1 MLLFKMNVIGFFT
14 FLLFTTNSCKPVVKD
29 NWEISYRRVDYF
41 FGSIEIKIGTD
52 SCYYLNHSS
61 IHKSPPIFK
70 WKSSKKK
77 LNELYRQV
85 ETFKLQDFSP
95 VKSLVTEQPFESIT
109 LVKNGKQVYE
119 IVKHQQNSSD
129 VNKFDSVLVI
139 LKSFAFSENDGWK
152 N

>member
-1 MLLFKMNVIGFFT
+1 MSLFKMSVIGFFSL
-14 FLLFTTNSCKPVVKD
+14 LLFTTNSCKPVAKD
-29 NWEISYRRVDYF
+29 NWEIAYRRVEYF
-41 FGSIEIKIGTD
+41 FGSVEIKIGTD
-52 SCYYLNHSS
+52 SCYYLNQGG
-61 IHKSPPIFK
+61 IHRNPPIFK

-77 LNELYRQV
+77 LNKLFSQV
-85 ETFKLQDFSP
+85 EKFKLQDFSP

-119 IVKHQQNSSD
+119 VVKHQQNSSD
-129 VNKFDSVLVI
+129 VIKFDSVLAI